1 MSFSSAMKNK
11 KTWFIGIPVIL
22 VLLVVGGPF
31 VYINF
36 IKDDPPPRLELST
49 VTTGGNTSSTAPA
62 EASIDG
68 EWTVKAGSKVQY
80 RVDEILFGQST
91 EGVGA
96 TTAVTG
102 DMTIAGTS
110 VDAAEFTADLTQVTS
125 DEDNRDRQFQ
135 GRIMDTANFPNAT
148 FRLTAP
154 IDLGTVPDVG
164 EQVTLKA
171 SGDLT
176 LRGQT
181 KPVTFDV
188 VAQRNGAD
196 IETNGTIPIVFDE
209 YAIPEP
215 SFGPAQVGDTGDLEF
230 LITFEP
236 AA

>member
-1 MSFSSAMKNK
+1 
-11 KTWFIGIPVIL
+11 
-22 VLLVVGGPF
+22 
-31 VYINF
+31 
-36 IKDDPPPRLELST
+36 
-49 VTTGGNTSSTAPA
+49 
-62 EASIDG
+62 
-68 EWTVKAGSKVQY
+68 
-80 RVDEILFGQST
+80 
-91 EGVGA
+91 
-96 TTAVTG
+96 
-102 DMTIAGTS
+102 
-110 VDAAEFTADLTQVTS
+110 
-125 DEDNRDRQFQ
+125 
-135 GRIMDTANFPNAT
+135 MDTANFPNAT

-171 SGDLT
+171 SGELT